1 LRQSIAQDIKKAPKG
16 ATKAKEKGAQSALIN
31 SCISPKIAM
40 KSRTIALNIFSV
52 IYPSQC

>member
-1 LRQSIAQDIKKAPKG
+1 LRQSIAQNIKKAPKG